1 MNNEKKKNERLKYND
16 IDHIFKKT
24 QTKPHIYYL
33 PLSDEEVREKKR
45 KRKEQNQEIIII
57 IIIKIFN
64 NY

>member
-33 PLSDEEVREKKR
+33 PLRDEEVREKKR
-45 KRKEQNQEIIII
+45 KRKEQNQEII
-57 IIIKIFN
+57 
-64 NY
+64 